1 MKQKI
6 SDKVAERLQ
15 EMLKN
20 QTWTAGDKLPPE
32 RDLAK
37 QLGVSRPSL
46 REALQKLVCAGLLTT
61 RHGGGTFVQ
70 EKNQVNFIDPLL
82 NMFQE
87 QTEAKFDVLEVRH
100 ALEGTAA
107 YYAALRHTEVDR
119 QRIQHCFDY
128 MIEMHGSPN
137 PLDEAKADAQFHLAI
152 SEAAYN
158 PVLQHIMKNLFS
170 LLENSITHNLDKL
183 YTLPKVFE
191 PLSHQH
197 ERMMNKVLER
207 DADGARRAAQEHLV
221 FVGESLQQIER
232 AESRKLH
239 AVRSL
244 PTL

>member
-6 SDKVAERLQ
+6 SDKVAERLK
-15 EMLKN
+15 EMLN
-20 QTWTAGDKLPPE
+20 EDTWGAGDKLPPE
-32 RDLAK
+32 RELAK

-46 REALQKLVCAGLLTT
+46 REALQKLACAGLLAT
-61 RHGGGTFVQ
+61 RHGGGTYVQ
-70 EKNQVNFIDPLL
+70 EKTETSFINPLL
-82 NMFQE
+82 NLFHE
-87 QTEAKFDVLEVRH
+87 QVEAKFDVLEVRH

-119 QRIQHCFDY
+119 QRIQHCFDR
-128 MIEMHGSPN
+128 MIEMHGSPD
-137 PLDEAKADAQFHLAI
+137 PLDEAKADAKFHLAI

-158 PVLQHIMKNLFS
+158 PVLQHIMQNLFS

-207 DADGARRAAQEHLV
+207 DADGARRAAQEHLI
-221 FVGESLQQIER
+221 FVEESLQQIER
-232 AESRKLH
+232 AETRKLH

>member
-1 MKQKI
+1 
-6 SDKVAERLQ
+6 
-15 EMLKN
+15 
-20 QTWTAGDKLPPE
+20 
-32 RDLAK
+32 
-37 QLGVSRPSL
+37 
-46 REALQKLVCAGLLTT
+46 LQKLVCSGLLTT
-61 RHGGGTFVQ
+61 RHGGGTYVQ
-70 EKNQVNFIDPLL
+70 ERKQTSFIDPLL

-87 QTEAKFDVLEVRH
+87 QSEAKFDVLEVRH

-119 QRIQHCFDY
+119 QRIQHCFDN
-128 MIEMHGSPN
+128 MIEMHGSLN
-137 PLDEAKADAQFHLAI
+137 PLDEAKADAKFHLAI
-152 SEAAYN
+152 SEATYN
-158 PVLQHIMKNLFS
+158 PVLQHIMQNLFS
-170 LLENSITHNLDKL
+170 LLEDSITHNLDKL

-221 FVGESLQQIER
+221 FVEESLQQIER
-232 AESRKLH
+232 AETRKLH

>member
-70 EKNQVNFIDPLL
+70 EKSQVNFIDPLL

-87 QTEAKFDVLEVRH
+87 QMEAKFDVLEVRH

-119 QRIQHCFDY
+119 QRIQHCFDF

-221 FVGESLQQIER
+221 FVAESLQQIER